1 MKEKKKK
8 KQEKQEK
15 QEKRRE
21 EEKQKK
27 GKKKKKKEKAEQSAF
42 TEQEAITEQK
52 RSTGQK
58 TLPEERSFEAQM
70 QTSEPDESTQVSLE
84 DREELQEEQASLLF
98 RALGDPVRLRIL
110 GLLEERE
117 LCAAELL
124 KSLSIVQSTLSHHMK
139 VLCEAGIVS
148 CRRHGRWSYYS
159 VAAER
164 MEQAAG
170 YLRRYGKGTAHRES

>member
-8 KQEKQEK
+8 KQEK

-27 GKKKKKKEKAEQSAF
+27 GKKKKKKEKAEQSVFTEQDAF
-42 TEQEAITEQK
+42 TEQ
-52 RSTGQK
+52 K
-58 TLPEERSFEAQM
+58 TLLGKRSFEAQM
-70 QTSEPDESTQVSLE
+70 QTSGSDESTQVSLD

-110 GLLEERE
+110 GLLGERE

-170 YLRRYGKGTAHRES
+170 YLRRYGKGTEHRES

>member
-27 GKKKKKKEKAEQSAF
+27 GKKKKKKEKAEQSVF
-42 TEQEAITEQK
+42 TEQKPSDEK
-52 RSTGQK
+52 RGFG
-58 TLPEERSFEAQM
+58 ERMWA
-70 QTSEPDESTQVSLE
+70 SEPDGSRQVLLDGE
-84 DREELQEEQASLLF
+84 GELQEEQASLLF